1 MTTIH
6 RISIGQLNRMTQ
18 AGFVEA
24 LGAVFEHSPWVAER
38 AYAARPFADSEQLHR
53 AMLRVVD
60 GASREERLAL
70 LRAHPDLAGRLQMS
84 ELSVQEQRGVG
95 LNELSVDEYD
105 MFTRINTA
113 YTGKFGFPFIMA
125 VKGSSKELILEA
137 MLARLEHNV
146 QQEQR
151 QAMTEIAQITRF
163 RLDDLI
169 LQEGNDCVMTTGYGK
184 RTMYYGKGDVLVYRT
199 YVKPL
204 EVSPIPES
212 AYTGS
217 DNVIFALNV
226 TVSVSGDAFL
236 PSFTQADNSMVVA
249 TDSMKNFMLRHAADF
264 EGSTVEAFLRHAA
277 CLLLHKYAHMSGVE
291 LSAERLPFDAVPI
304 AAGNGEFRGS
314 GLVYR
319 RSRNESGRFTVRVER
334 TGQSLETVKQSAEIT
349 NLHLIKVSGSSFAN
363 FVRDEYTT
371 LPESFNRPLFIYLNI
386 GWEYAKADDALDGQ
400 AYAAPEQIADIAH
413 TVFHE
418 VNSAS
423 IQSLIYVIGLRIL
436 ERFPQLGRIWFES
449 NNRTWETVAESAAGS
464 SEAKVFT
471 EPRPPFG
478 FQGFSMTQED
488 LAEAQAAQKA
498 QGAAL
503 T

>member
-1 MTTIH
+1 
-6 RISIGQLNRMTQ
+6 
-18 AGFVEA
+18 
-24 LGAVFEHSPWVAER
+24 
-38 AYAARPFADSEQLHR
+38 
-53 AMLRVVD
+53 MLRVVD

-84 ELSVQEQRGVG
+84 EMSVQEQRGVG

-137 MLARLEHNV
+137 MQARLEHNV

-151 QAMTEIAQITRF
+151 QAMTEIAKITRF

-249 TDSMKNFMLRHAADF
+249 TDSMKKFHAA
-264 EGSTVEAFLRHAA
+264 A
-277 CLLLHKYAHMSGVE
+277 C
-291 LSAERLPFDAVPI
+291 RR
-304 AAGNGEFRGS
+304 FRG
-314 GLVYR
+314 
-319 RSRNESGRFTVRVER
+319 
-334 TGQSLETVKQSAEIT
+334 
-349 NLHLIKVSGSSFAN
+349 
-363 FVRDEYTT
+363 
-371 LPESFNRPLFIYLNI
+371 
-386 GWEYAKADDALDGQ
+386 LDG
-400 AYAAPEQIADIAH
+400 
-413 TVFHE
+413 
-418 VNSAS
+418 
-423 IQSLIYVIGLRIL
+423 
-436 ERFPQLGRIWFES
+436 
-449 NNRTWETVAESAAGS
+449 
-464 SEAKVFT
+464 
-471 EPRPPFG
+471 
-478 FQGFSMTQED
+478 
-488 LAEAQAAQKA
+488 
-498 QGAAL
+498 
-503 T
+503 